1 VPEPAPAAA
10 AQAPAAPA
18 AQQVEVQPAG
28 AQVAPAFAPEAG
40 APAAAAPATATQLP
54 PNMRPA
60 GVAHG
65 TPSGNRLRPED
76 AVATDAQFAG
86 QRAVLERRK
95 LIDELVATGV
105 PAVTASQVGRPRAPY
120 LAVLYLLIPLLVVAV
135 LLSQDEPSSSEPSG
149 EAPAGE
155 QPADGGGTGADVT
168 LVAESI
174 QFDTDSISLPAE
186 QDVVVT
192 LDNQDTAP
200 HNFALYPDE
209 EAGASQADAL
219 FQGEN
224 VDPAQSVDYEFTTPA
239 RGEYYFQ
246 CDVHPAMNGTAGV
259 R

>member
-1 VPEPAPAAA
+1 
-10 AQAPAAPA
+10 PAAPPA
-18 AQQVEVQPAG
+18 GPGVQPAG
-28 AQVAPAFAPEAG
+28 AQVAPAFAPEA
-40 APAAAAPATATQLP
+40 APAAAAAPATATEMP
-54 PNMRPA
+54 PHMRPA

-76 AVATDAQFAG
+76 AVATDAQFEG

-120 LAVLYLLIPLLVVAV
+120 LAVLYLLIPLVVVGV
-135 LLSQDEPSSSEPSG
+135 LLSQNEPSSSEPSG
-149 EAPAGE
+149 EGPTAE
-155 QPADGGGTGADVT
+155 QPGDGGGGAGDVT
-168 LVAESI
+168 LVAQNI
-174 QFDTDSISLPAE
+174 QFDTDTISLPAE
-186 QDVVVT
+186 RDVVVT

-209 EAGASQADAL
+209 AAGASQSDAI

-224 VDPAQSVDYEFTTPA
+224 VDPAQTVDYSFSAPEP
-239 RGEYYFQ
+239 GEYYFQ
-246 CDVHPAMNGTAGV
+246 CDVHPAMNGVAEV